1 MRLALHEASR
11 GTPHPNP
18 HVGAV
23 VVKDGCVIA
32 VGHHEQAGLA
42 HAERLALTLA
52 GQAARGATLYVT
64 LEPCNHFG
72 RTPPCADAVLRSG
85 IVRVVI
91 GCPDPNAN
99 VLGGGAARLAAMG
112 LVVEMGICL
121 AEAQGRIEDWR
132 VLQGTG

>member
-1 MRLALHEASR
+1 MRLALQEAAR

-23 VVKDGCVIA
+23 VVANGRVVA
-32 VGHHEQAGLA
+32 VGHHERAGLA
-42 HAERLALTLA
+42 HAEKLALTLA
-52 GQAARGATLYVT
+52 KEAARGATLYVT

-112 LVVEMGICL
+112 LAVDMGICL
-121 AEAQGRIEDWR
+121 ADAEARIEDWR